1 MRTIVIRGVDCT
13 LFEKTTGIL
22 QIVPPFGP
30 YTPVT
35 AIYNP
40 EIATAK
46 EEALKALIKRAVLE
60 WVGIER
66 FNV

>member
-1 MRTIVIRGVDCT
+1 MKKVNIRDVTCT
-13 LFEKTTGIL
+13 LYEASGVI

-30 YTPVT
+30 YQTVT
-35 AIYNP
+35 AMYNT
-40 EIATAK
+40 EIPTAHD
-46 EEALKALIKRAVLE
+46 EALKALIKRATLE